1 MDMVS
6 LNDSKHVIYVCCGKI
21 MHMFCHKNLSASKH
35 LNDNQKYSCLLCRAK
50 NAVAGSKEE
59 IRRLNNW
66 VEKRKGWA
74 QFMLGCRF
82 RNGIGVKKDF
92 LRALELYTLAADQG
106 SAKAR
111 CNLGYMYANGN
122 GVEQDDKR
130 GLEFNTL
137 ATDQGH
143 ADAQCNLG
151 HMYQNGQGV
160 KKDEKRA
167 VKLYTLAVEQGHAHA
182 QCNLAYM
189 YRNGIGVEKDTKR
202 GLELY
207 TLASEQG
214 HADAQCNLGHMY
226 QNGQG
231 VEKDEKHAVKLYALA
246 AEQDHAMAQNNLGW
260 SYHNGYG
267 VDQSYETAKE
277 LYEAATT
284 TSGSQELHR
293 SNLTFLIDQNNGTT
307 PSHQKVREWYKK
319 AVNNDAEYQYLMG
332 LAYERGT
339 GVIQSFPKSK
349 KWYEK
354 AASQGM
360 ANAQTRLDIISKT
373 TKKKF
378 KQQKPNSH
386 CDCGSTKKYKKCCGS
401 KKRV

>member
-1 MDMVS
+1 M
-6 LNDSKHVIYVCCGKI
+6 
-21 MHMFCHKNLSASKH
+21 
-35 LNDNQKYSCLLCRAK
+35 
-50 NAVAGSKEE
+50 
-59 IRRLNNW
+59 
-66 VEKRKGWA
+66 
-74 QFMLGCRF
+74 
-82 RNGIGVKKDF
+82 

-122 GVEQDDKR
+122 GVEQD
-130 GLEFNTL
+130 
-137 ATDQGH
+137 
-143 ADAQCNLG
+143 
-151 HMYQNGQGV
+151 
-160 KKDEKRA
+160 
-167 VKLYTLAVEQGHAHA
+167 
-182 QCNLAYM
+182 
-189 YRNGIGVEKDTKR
+189 
-202 GLELY
+202 

-231 VEKDEKHAVKLYALA
+231 VEKDEKHAVKLYTLA

-260 SYHNGYG
+260 SYHN
-267 VDQSYETAKE
+267 E

-319 AVNNDAEYQYLMG
+319 AVNNDAENQYLMG

-354 AASQGM
+354 AASQVLILFLK
-360 ANAQTRLDIISKT
+360 QP
-373 TKKKF
+373 KKNSSNKNQIHTAIVD
-378 KQQKPNSH
+378 QQKSIKNVVGLKRESNKSENH
-386 CDCGSTKKYKKCCGS
+386 MMLYIYIQDRYKTIELKFIS
-401 KKRV
+401 VIFLVLFFFSFY